1 MLTLNGAARTF
12 VIWLTLCFAWS
23 AIVLWQFGPDIV
35 KTIMSHS
42 HLFAWDLATRMVQ
55 GDMMPPGVITLL
67 LVLLVMTAGCVLSA
81 LTLACW
87 NLIIFTCAIPVGA
100 SVWLLR
106 RAGLI
111 RPPASV
117 TLK

>member
-1 MLTLNGAARTF
+1 MLTLSGAARTF
-12 VIWLTLCFAWS
+12 IVWLTLFFAWS

-42 HLFAWDLATRMVQ
+42 QLFAWDLTTRMVQ
-55 GDMMPPGVITLL
+55 GDMMPPGIITLL
-67 LVLLVMTAGCVLSA
+67 LFLLVLTAGCVMSA

-87 NLIIFTCAIPVGA
+87 NLAIFTCGIPVIAGF
-100 SVWLLR
+100 WLLR
-106 RAGLI
+106 RTGLI
-111 RPPASV
+111 RTPASV

>member
-1 MLTLNGAARTF
+1 MLTLNGAVRTF
-12 VIWLTLCFAWS
+12 IIWLTLCFAWS

-67 LVLLVMTAGCVLSA
+67 LVLLVLTAGCVLSG

-87 NLIIFTCAIPVGA
+87 NLFFSPVL
-100 SVWLLR
+100 SPSW
-106 RAGLI
+106 
-111 RPPASV
+111 PASGCCAGRGLSAPPR
-117 TLK
+117 TSR

>member
-1 MLTLNGAARTF
+1 MLPLNGAARTF
-12 VIWLTLCFAWS
+12 VIWLTLCFAWG

-42 HLFAWDLATRMVQ
+42 HLFVWDLATRMAQ
-55 GDMMPPGVITLL
+55 GGMMPSGIITLL
-67 LVLLVMTAGCVLSA
+67 LFLLVMTAGCVLSA
-81 LTLACW
+81 LTLVCW
-87 NLIIFTCAIPVGA
+87 NLFVFTCAIPVMA

-111 RPPASV
+111 RTPASI
-117 TLK
+117 TLT

>member
-1 MLTLNGAARTF
+1 MLPLNGAARTF

-42 HLFAWDLATRMVQ
+42 QLFAWDLATRMVQ

-67 LVLLVMTAGCVLSA
+67 LFLLVMTAGCVLSA
-81 LTLACW
+81 LTLVCW
-87 NLIIFTCAIPVGA
+87 NLAIFACWIPVISGF
-100 SVWLLR
+100 WLLR
-106 RAGLI
+106 RTGLI
-111 RPPASV
+111 RTPASV

>member
-1 MLTLNGAARTF
+1 MLTLSCAARTF
-12 VIWLTLCFAWS
+12 IIWLTLFFAWS
-23 AIVLWQFGPDIV
+23 AIVLLQFGPDIV

-55 GDMMPPGVITLL
+55 GDMMPPGIITLL
-67 LVLLVMTAGCVLSA
+67 LVLLVLTAGCVLSA

-87 NLIIFTCAIPVGA
+87 NLFIFTCPIPVMAG
-100 SVWLLR
+100 VWLLR
-106 RAGLI
+106 RTGLI
-111 RPPASV
+111 RTPASV

>member
-1 MLTLNGAARTF
+1 MLTLSGAARTF
-12 VIWLTLCFAWS
+12 IIWLTLFFAWS
-23 AIVLWQFGPDIV
+23 AIVLLQFGPDIV

-55 GDMMPPGVITLL
+55 GDMMPPGIITLL
-67 LVLLVMTAGCVLSA
+67 LVLLVLTAGCVLSA

-87 NLIIFTCAIPVGA
+87 NLFIFTCAIPVMAG
-100 SVWLLR
+100 VWQLSR
-106 RAGLI
+106 TGLI
-111 RPPASV
+111 RTPASV

>member
-12 VIWLTLCFAWS
+12 VVWLILCFAWS
-23 AIVLWQFGPDIV
+23 AIVLWQSGPDIV
-35 KTIMSHS
+35 KTIMSYS
-42 HLFAWDLATRMVQ
+42 QLFTWDLATRMVQ

-67 LVLLVMTAGCVLSA
+67 LVLLVMTAGCVLSG

-87 NLIIFTCAIPVGA
+87 NLFIFACAIPVMAGI
-100 SVWLLR
+100 WLLR

-111 RPPASV
+111 RTPTSV